1 MSKSL
6 NFPVGPIGRVSLLA
20 PRGMYYCIGCPESES
35 NWKNALLLT
44 KFLQVLPVTT
54 TTILEFSEE
63 NFSSSSRSPLFLQL
77 TIRRGLSSHFCNMTV
92 IPQLVI
98 RSKLLLL
105 SSLETFNGQPI

>member
-1 MSKSL
+1 MVSKSL
-6 NFPVGPIGRVSLLA
+6 NFPVGPIDRVSLLA

-54 TTILEFSEE
+54 TILEFSAEK
-63 NFSSSSRSPLFLQL
+63 FSSSSSPLFLQL
-77 TIRRGLSSHFCNMTV
+77 TILLLSFLQHDSGV
-92 IPQLVI
+92 IPHLVI
-98 RSKLLLL
+98 RRKLKL